1 MVKALETTEVMLT
14 INKYVFVIWK
24 QKRHRS
30 FEIKALRVGGQLEF
44 SSSGDIFSTVP
55 KLIVGSTV
63 SVYVINAIT
72 NVNQPIIVFHLL
84 KLNGALFMY

>member
-1 MVKALETTEVMLT
+1 MQYVRYLKQTWQKA
-14 INKYVFVIWK
+14 
-24 QKRHRS
+24 QS
-30 FEIKALRVGGQLEF
+30 FEIKALGWVTNLKF

>member
-1 MVKALETTEVMLT
+1 MLT
-14 INKYVFVIWK
+14 INAICSLSEANMA
-24 QKRHRS
+24 KRHRS
-30 FEIKALRVGGQLEF
+30 FEIKAWGTNLKF

>member
-1 MVKALETTEVMLT
+1 MAKKSTNHLL
-14 INKYVFVIWK
+14 
-24 QKRHRS
+24 
-30 FEIKALRVGGQLEF
+30 EIKPVANLKF
-44 SSSGDIFSTVP
+44 CSSGDIFSTIP

-63 SVYVINAIT
+63 RVYVINAIT

>member
-1 MVKALETTEVMLT
+1 MQ
-14 INKYVFVIWK
+14 YVRYLKQTW
-24 QKRHRS
+24 QKRHQS
-30 FEIKALRVGGQLEF
+30 FEIKALRVGNLKF

>member
-1 MVKALETTEVMLT
+1 MQ
-14 INKYVFVIWK
+14 YVRYLKQTW
-24 QKRHRS
+24 QKRHQS
-30 FEIKALRVGGQLEF
+30 FEIKALGWVTNLKF
-44 SSSGDIFSTVP
+44 SSGDIFSTVP